1 MSIIN
6 FILHLDKYLNLVIQ
20 NYGLITYLIL
30 FTILF
35 CETGLVV
42 TPFLPGD
49 SLLFTAGAL
58 SSLGSLNIAILF
70 AIFATAAVVGDT
82 VNYFIGKSAGNEVL
96 KRDDIKLI
104 KKEHLKKAEEFY
116 NKYGGITIL
125 LSRFIPVIRTFT
137 PFVAGIGKMEYS
149 KFVSYNVAGGLLWT
163 GLFLFGGY
171 YFGNLPFVKQNF
183 SFFIFA
189 IIFLSIIPAAI
200 ELIKRKPTNV

>member
-96 KRDDIKLI
+96 KRDIKLI

-116 NKYGGITIL
+116 NRYGGITIL
-125 LSRFIPVIRTFT
+125 LSRFIPIIRTFT

-149 KFVSYNVAGGLLWT
+149 KFVSYNIAGGLLWT

>member
-104 KKEHLKKAEEFY
+104 KKEHLNHSDRHYQWGFY
-116 NKYGGITIL
+116 
-125 LSRFIPVIRTFT
+125 
-137 PFVAGIGKMEYS
+137 
-149 KFVSYNVAGGLLWT
+149 
-163 GLFLFGGY
+163 
-171 YFGNLPFVKQNF
+171 
-183 SFFIFA
+183 A
-189 IIFLSIIPAAI
+189 I
-200 ELIKRKPTNV
+200 